1 MIGAMGARAL
11 FLLALVGCGGGTGKG
26 PRNDAPAGFA
36 DVATTRALLERY
48 SPGGYA
54 VVTAYEA
61 LPTTFQ
67 LPEGAYRFGEP
78 HTFAQWLDD
87 GALEM
92 LPTRMSTAVH
102 ELAHGYAARMA
113 FQLMADRGEELDG
126 GGQAIL
132 ADGEPW
138 LVRFTPHFPSREL
151 DPTFPSDARTTRYG
165 AYIAGEH
172 SEGSTQIYGVHGL
185 LDEYAAYYLGNRTT
199 LDMWPWVR
207 DVAPTSTRLIMQYG
221 VELDDLER
229 AYTEITLYILH
240 YLKHAREHRPDV
252 YQALLA
258 SDDFRGAFGAVH
270 AAFTALVDRARAL
283 EPEVWALART
293 RGVDLTRED
302 GRFVIDGHPQRA
314 DDGIVGA
321 RAHLASQT
329 YQAELAALRYDGGR

>member
-1 MIGAMGARAL
+1 MGARTIVLFAL
-11 FLLALVGCGGGTGKG
+11 IGCGGGASQLG
-26 PRNDAPAGFA
+26 PRDDRPAGFA
-36 DVATTRALLERY
+36 DVATARALLERY
-48 SPGGYA
+48 SPDGLA

-67 LPEGAYRFGEP
+67 LPEGPYQFGEP

-92 LPTRMSTAVH
+92 LPTRLSTAVH
-102 ELAHGYAARMA
+102 ELAHGYAGRMA

-138 LVRFTPHFPSREL
+138 LVRYTPHFPSREL
-151 DPTFPSDARTTRYG
+151 DPTFPADARTSRYD
-165 AYIAGEH
+165 AYIAGPQ
-172 SEGSTQIYGVHGL
+172 SEGSTQINGVHGL

-207 DVAPTSTRLIMQYG
+207 DEAPTSTKLIMQYG

-229 AYTEITLYILH
+229 AYVEMTLYLLH

-252 YQALLA
+252 HQALLA
-258 SDDFRGAFGAVH
+258 SADFRGAFLAVH
-270 AAFTALVDRARAL
+270 AAFSGLVEKARAL
-283 EPEVWALART
+283 EPEVWALGRA
-293 RGVDLTRED
+293 RGVDLDRRD
-302 GRFVIDGHPQRA
+302 GRFVIDGNPQRA
-314 DDGIVGA
+314 GDGIVGA
-321 RAHLASQT
+321 RAHLASEA
-329 YQAELAALRYDGGR
+329 YQAELAALRD